1 MTTSFVSNSVPDAS
15 EILAMA
21 IQALIQ
27 LAPKTS
33 PSETVIECAQILK
46 AAQESPLDRKIPEIV
61 NTATANK
68 LELIALSA
76 GEANMVVSEIVAG
89 MTKASR
95 LFNTFC
101 GKYAEATKE
110 LKELGYTTAGL
121 QVYLEVAIV
130 GTVDARPARPTTA
143 TTTAT
148 ATVPGPTSLLPP
160 VTSALAGSSV
170 AGVCVPVT
178 SGLGGVSASLPPASV
193 SGSVPLSDVSG
204 IVSTG
209 LPSISIPGGLT
220 STTLSLPGRTNLFP
234 TATNAGA
241 TTVAPT
247 GALPATHASQSKV
260 EVDNDRTPRATTRP
274 AAPMARRPLAL
285 KPVGHAEDVFGPI
298 IGPIKTTAT
307 PAKTR
312 TEDKGDDDR
321 TPRAATRTA
330 ASMFR
335 RPQAPK
341 PVGPVQESVF
351 GPIFGPIKTAA
362 TPAAD
367 PSQTMIE
374 VDENRT
380 PRVPTRPAAPIV
392 RRPLAPK
399 AVGPAQDS
407 VFGPI
412 VATIKMNSTIQSE
425 RLDKATPAKLV
436 VYQDSPD
443 GRQPQ
448 TTAPSKLVVF
458 QDSPGAGRSRASKR
472 ASIGMP
478 SVKRHIPSNCGSPR
492 QPLALR
498 HRLC

>member
-1 MTTSFVSNSVPDAS
+1 MATSFVSNSVPDAS

-274 AAPMARRPLAL
+274 AAPMARRPLA
-285 KPVGHAEDVFGPI
+285 
-298 IGPIKTTAT
+298 
-307 PAKTR
+307 
-312 TEDKGDDDR
+312 
-321 TPRAATRTA
+321 
-330 ASMFR
+330 
-335 RPQAPK
+335 
-341 PVGPVQESVF
+341 
-351 GPIFGPIKTAA
+351 
-362 TPAAD
+362 
-367 PSQTMIE
+367 
-374 VDENRT
+374 
-380 PRVPTRPAAPIV
+380 
-392 RRPLAPK
+392 
-399 AVGPAQDS
+399 
-407 VFGPI
+407 
-412 VATIKMNSTIQSE
+412 
-425 RLDKATPAKLV
+425 
-436 VYQDSPD
+436 
-443 GRQPQ
+443 
-448 TTAPSKLVVF
+448 
-458 QDSPGAGRSRASKR
+458 
-472 ASIGMP
+472 
-478 SVKRHIPSNCGSPR
+478 
-492 QPLALR
+492 
-498 HRLC
+498 